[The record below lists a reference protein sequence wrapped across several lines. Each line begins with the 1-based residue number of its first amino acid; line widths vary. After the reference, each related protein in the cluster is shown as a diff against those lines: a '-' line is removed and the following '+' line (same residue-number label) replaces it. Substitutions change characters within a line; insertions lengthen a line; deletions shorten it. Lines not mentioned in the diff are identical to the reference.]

1 MPDHITTRVEPQAPS
16 REVAIALMRDI
27 ADRSGMGDPWSCD
40 SDITE
45 SWIKDWTSHID
56 AHTAAKDAEIATL
69 REQVEAVKHALA
81 VYRKQ
86 FGITFISREFE
97 RAEARVR
104 SSGVKLED

>member
-56 AHTAAKDAEIATL
+56 AHTAAKDAEIERWKREALLARPLVFHGVNRGTCDRLDWESLRKSHEAARAANGATP
-69 REQVEAVKHALA
+69 
-81 VYRKQ
+81 
-86 FGITFISREFE
+86 
-97 RAEARVR
+97 
-104 SSGVKLED
+104 